1 MKKPETH
8 EEFLQ
13 QNPHLKEFYPMLGQ
27 LNKESHR
34 GAVVLSCSFIE
45 DQLRNILASF
55 LIETK
60 ETEKLLEGFN
70 APLGTLSSR
79 AVMAH
84 SLGLITDREY
94 KEIEILKKIR
104 NEFAHN
110 FKATFNDQK
119 IIDLCKTLKF
129 SAKDYGDVVV
139 DAFGQYNTAA
149 VSLIINLTNRA
160 HYVSKSRLTK
170 REWPY

>member
-1 MKKPETH
+1 MKKSETL
-8 EEFLQ
+8 EEYLQ
-13 QNPHLKEFYPMLGQ
+13 QNPHLKKVYPMLEQ

-45 DQLRNILASF
+45 DQLYNILASF

-60 ETEKLLEGFN
+60 EPQKLLEGFN

-84 SLGLITDREY
+84 ALALITDNEY
-94 KEIEILKKIR
+94 KEIKTLKKIR

-110 FKATFNDQK
+110 FKITFNDQK
-119 IIDLCKTLKF
+119 L
-129 SAKDYGDVVV
+129 
-139 DAFGQYNTAA
+139 
-149 VSLIINLTNRA
+149 
-160 HYVSKSRLTK
+160 
-170 REWPY
+170 